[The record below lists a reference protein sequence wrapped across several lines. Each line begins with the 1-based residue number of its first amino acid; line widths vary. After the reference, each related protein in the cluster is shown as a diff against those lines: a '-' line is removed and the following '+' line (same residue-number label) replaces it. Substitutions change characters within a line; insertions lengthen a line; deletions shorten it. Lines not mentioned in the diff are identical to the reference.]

1 MEPLIPALT
10 FEQLKQAKKNT
21 EKALKELGIELTSST
36 TGNLVANMLGY
47 KNWNTAKSLTE
58 STPTSSLP
66 LMSRMGQIS
75 YPVSTNNHNITF
87 ETMFPHKTKESA
99 LFDEIAG
106 EYESYGFDEKE
117 ADQLAFFSI
126 QHGIKEGLPIETMPI
141 NEALAC
147 LTHYWASEVLN
158 FLDEDK
164 KSSKTKFFNEQLDI
178 YSGDMS
184 GDKTLDKCLKA
195 IEVKKDEIDIFKPF
209 LRQLGVGLKDIEV
222 AIERYN
228 ENMKNSEG

>member
-1 MEPLIPALT
+1 MELLIPTLT
-10 FEQLKQAKKNT
+10 FEQLKQSKKNT
-21 EKALKELGIELTSST
+21 ESALKELGIELSSST
-36 TGNLVANMLGY
+36 TGNLVANMFGY
-47 KNWNTAKSLTE
+47 KNWNTARSLTE
-58 STPTSSLP
+58 KTSS
-66 LMSRMGQIS
+66 QEN
-75 YPVSTNNHNITF
+75 PVNDKIGVDTNNL
-87 ETMFPHKTKESA
+87 KESP
-99 LFDEIAG
+99 LFNEIAG
-106 EYESYGFDEKE
+106 EYESYGFDEKD

-178 YSGDMS
+178 YSGDIS
-184 GDKTLDKCLKA
+184 GDKTLDKYLKA

-209 LRQLGVGLKDIEV
+209 LRQLGVSLKDIEV

>member
-1 MEPLIPALT
+1 MELLIPTLT
-10 FEQLKQAKKNT
+10 FEQLKQSKKNT
-21 EKALKELGIELTSST
+21 ESVLKELGIELSSST
-36 TGNLVANMLGY
+36 TGNLVANMFGY
-47 KNWNTAKSLTE
+47 KNWNTARSLTE
-58 STPTSSLP
+58 KTSS
-66 LMSRMGQIS
+66 QEN
-75 YPVSTNNHNITF
+75 PVNDKIGVDTN
-87 ETMFPHKTKESA
+87 KLKESP
-99 LFDEIAG
+99 LFNEIAG
-106 EYESYGFDEKE
+106 EYESYGFDEKD
-117 ADQLAFFSI
+117 ADQLALFSI
-126 QHGIKEGLPIETMPI
+126 QYGIKEGLPIETMPI

-178 YSGDMS
+178 YSGDIS
-184 GDKTLDKCLKA
+184 GDKTLDKYLKA

-209 LRQLGVGLKDIEV
+209 LRQLGVSLKDIEV